1 MKRLTELDLKN
12 NKFSGPLPQCLR
24 NISSLQYLDLSSN
37 QFAGNMESILS
48 KLTSLKCLVLSGNN
62 FEGLFSFSALANHSK
77 LEIFEL
83 SSGSSKLEVDTQN
96 PTWFPTFQLK
106 LFHLSNCHLNVQTR
120 TVPSFLLY
128 QHDMNFIDLSHNK
141 LTGAFPVGS
150 CRITQSYKL

>member
-12 NKFSGPLPQCLR
+12 NKFSGPLPQCLG
-24 NISSLQYLDLSSN
+24 NISNLQYLDLSSN
-37 QFAGNMESILS
+37 QFTGNMESILS
-48 KLTSLKCLVLSGNN
+48 KLTSLECLVLSGNN
-62 FEGLFSFSALANHSK
+62 FEGLFSFSALANHSQ